1 MEEKNV
7 VSVYL
12 IGNVKLAMDSDGKI
26 YTWGKNNSVMYG
38 NGTGEAVTT
47 PTCINTGELE
57 NIQFSKVTYN
67 SYKYQITAEDTNGK
81 IWKWGRN
88 TNGDIA
94 LGVTGDVLSP
104 MCITDYYENLGINPD
119 EVRITYINNVNIGID
134 KDGKVWSWGENTN
147 YSGTG
152 VTEGTNELPV
162 CLSKDSESINLK
174 DGNIKFADTSE
185 YVYALTQDGIA
196 WAWGGDVLTPTKL
209 NDCEQLKNK
218 VIQEIGH
225 LEIEEEAYLYVLT
238 EDKLIYTISLKNGIT
253 IENIENKK
261 EIIETHPGGGSRQF
275 RVVKNANYTK

>member
-1 MEEKNV
+1 
-7 VSVYL
+7 
-12 IGNVKLAMDSDGKI
+12 MDSNGKI
-26 YTWGKNNSVMYG
+26 YTWGKNFYG
-38 NGTGEAVTT
+38 LCGTGTTDEITT

-57 NIQFSKVTYN
+57 NIQFSKVTWN
-67 SYKYQITAEDTNGK
+67 QYKSQITAEDIDGK
-81 IWKWGRN
+81 IWKWGKN
-88 TNGDIA
+88 NNGEFA
-94 LGVTGDVLSP
+94 LGVTEDVLKP
-104 MCITDYYENLGINPD
+104 MCITDYYDKLGCNPD
-119 EVRITYINNVNIGID
+119 TSRVLSINNVNIAID

-152 VTEGTNELPV
+152 VTEGNNDVPV
-162 CLSKDSESINLK
+162 SLSKNNEKLNLK
-174 DGNIKFADTSE
+174 NGNIRFANTSE

-238 EDKLIYTISLKNGIT
+238 EDKLIYTVNLKNGIT